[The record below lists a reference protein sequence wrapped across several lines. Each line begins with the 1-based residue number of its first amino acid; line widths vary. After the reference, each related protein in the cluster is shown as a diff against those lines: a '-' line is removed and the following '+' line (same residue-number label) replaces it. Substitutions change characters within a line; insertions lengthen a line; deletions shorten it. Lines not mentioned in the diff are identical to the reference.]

1 MKSKVLSALFVATG
15 ILTTSAV
22 YADHNSVWGEGWAN
36 MPNDVH
42 NTRID
47 TLGDNDEFV
56 DFVQYG
62 DGADTV
68 NRFTDDVEFEREFE
82 RDMEDRMERDIDM
95 ADIRS
100 DSSVGR
106 GR

>member
-1 MKSKVLSALFVATG
+1 MKSKVLSSLLVAAG

-47 TLGDNDEFV
+47 TLGDNDAFL

-62 DGADTV
+62 DGADSV
-68 NRFTDDVEFEREFE
+68 NRFADDLEVEREM
-82 RDMEDRMERDIDM
+82 DARMERDIDM
-95 ADIRS
+95 ADIRAE
-100 DSSVGR
+100 R
-106 GR
+106 GGGMRR